1 MRLALARASVQ
12 HYSLPNITYGQLE
25 NQHATGP
32 LETYNEEGRGNFF
45 ETYATAVVVNGD
57 WARISSILWNSLI
70 TDETTSNDIEDI
82 YPTRHTWVGGGG
94 KPARK
99 NNKRGTPATDAK
111 ATSRKIV
118 KSEKA
123 TIRHHPPQG
132 WPHLLG
138 PHAFRDARI
147 ATPAYQEIA
156 VYSSEGRPVP
166 QTAPTEPG
174 ASPPPPHQSNWKPSS
189 PLRRAETC
197 NNK

>member
-32 LETYNEEGRGNFF
+32 LETYNAEGKGNFF

-94 KPARK
+94 ANEHGRTTSEEHPRQTPKPHLEKLSSRRRRQFDTTHRK
-99 NNKRGTPATDAK
+99 DGHTCLAHMHSGTPVSLRG
-111 ATSRKIV
+111 ATSSPDRTNRTGG
-118 KSEKA
+118 KSA
-123 TIRHHPPQG
+123 
-132 WPHLLG
+132 
-138 PHAFRDARI
+138 A
-147 ATPAYQEIA
+147 
-156 VYSSEGRPVP
+156 
-166 QTAPTEPG
+166 
-174 ASPPPPHQSNWKPSS
+174 PPPEQLETEQSP
-189 PLRRAETC
+189 
-197 NNK
+197 